1 MLKNLLMA
9 ALATLALFGANSAAA
24 SKSAAELSDL
34 CLSEAPEN
42 RYRCLGYIQG
52 YIEGA
57 RIAGQTPAQIAE
69 EDSDSSW
76 ARRAIDTR
84 IGTKLRVRYD
94 QAAEPLCLG
103 AENSAARVKEMIL
116 AEPRFDE
123 VNASNWLRSLV
134 SEEFGC
140 RQQS

>member
-1 MLKNLLMA
+1 MLKNLLIA
-9 ALATLALFGANSAAA
+9 ALATLALFAANSAIAL
-24 SKSAAELSDL
+24 KSAAELSDL

-52 YIEGA
+52 YIDGA
-57 RIAGQTPAQIAE
+57 RTAGQATTQVAE

-76 ARRAIDTR
+76 AQRAIDTR
-84 IGTKLRVRYD
+84 IGSKLRVRYD
-94 QAAEPLCLG
+94 QNAEPLCLA
-103 AENSAARVKEMIL
+103 AENPAARVKQLIL

-140 RQQS
+140 QQS